1 MLIIRITQILSIS
14 LKQRMRLYLF
24 LNTRF
29 PLLKF
34 LWEYLILLAPSPGI
48 FRWLKNGAVSSSAAS
63 QEHGAALENRAQQET
78 PRSQLPPAPASPP
91 DPVVQ
96 RIYIH
101 KYFKAEQGR
110 SQRGSAGWIPA
121 KGRDLFP
128 SRGMRGCSV
137 SRSIP
142 CPGMLSRLLAW
153 LNRAEQNPLTSPA
166 FTLFWG

>member
-78 PRSQLPPAPASPP
+78 PRSQLPRLLLTQLCREFIFINTLKLSREEA
-91 DPVVQ
+91 
-96 RIYIH
+96 
-101 KYFKAEQGR
+101 
-110 SQRGSAGWIPA
+110 RGDLLAGFLPREGICFRAGACEAAVSAGPSPA
-121 KGRDLFP
+121 L
-128 SRGMRGCSV
+128 GCS
-137 SRSIP
+137 
-142 CPGMLSRLLAW
+142 PGSLH
-153 LNRAEQNPLTSPA
+153 
-166 FTLFWG
+166 G